1 MRSLGSEVKRWPKV
15 TTQRTGTGIG
25 AREPGLVA
33 QALHTLCST
42 CTRMKRVQPEGAV
55 TLTQSESM
63 RKGPSLF
70 SATGVGGG
78 GKVSG
83 ETIFLR
89 ELFLLF
95 NVGS

>member
-15 TTQRTGTGIG
+15 TAQRIGTRIG
-25 AREPGLVA
+25 APEPGLGA

-42 CTRMKRVQPEGAV
+42 CTRMTRVQPDTGGAI
-55 TLTQSESM
+55 
-63 RKGPSLF
+63 RKAPSLF

-78 GKVSG
+78 GKISG